1 MDEDLDSMSM
11 DSDLAND
18 NNAHNDSGDN
28 NSVQE
33 GGDVVDMVIIRDD
46 PDLSEFRLVTTDNEP
61 DGTES
66 NETVADN
73 GDESDNGEEVPFDI
87 QLPYQHLVSFVSY
100 PPTCCAKVP
109 DDPVQLSYWILIN
122 FPMSDSIRVE
132 MLSLNNALHRLHRLI
147 DYFKN

>member
-100 PPTCCAKVP
+100 PPSTQA
-109 DDPVQLSYWILIN
+109 LS
-122 FPMSDSIRVE
+122 
-132 MLSLNNALHRLHRLI
+132 
-147 DYFKN
+147 